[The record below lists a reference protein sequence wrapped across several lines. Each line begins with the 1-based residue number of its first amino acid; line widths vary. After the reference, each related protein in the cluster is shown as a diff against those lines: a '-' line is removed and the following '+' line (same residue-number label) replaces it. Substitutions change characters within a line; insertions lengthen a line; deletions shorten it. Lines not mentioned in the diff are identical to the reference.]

1 MKLNILIGGKAGQ
14 GIGKISSIV
23 SNILAKYGYS
33 TFNYRDYQSLI
44 RGGHNFNILTISD
57 RQISSNGSK
66 LDGIIALDDKT
77 PELHKEKLKE
87 NGFIV
92 SPESFEDLGR
102 NLNVALAG
110 ALIKILGID
119 KEILTEE
126 IKEQLGEE
134 AVIAAEKGYESQK
147 VRFNLERQEKDI
159 KIMSGSQAIALGAE
173 NSGLDFYFAY
183 PMTPATE
190 VLNELAKSKKVKVF
204 QPESEISTINIA
216 LGTSFT
222 GKKAMVGT
230 SGGGFD
236 LMTEALSFQGQSEI
250 PLVIYLATRP
260 GPGTGLPT
268 YTMQADL
275 NVALGAGHG
284 EFPRIVIS
292 PGDIIESIE
301 KTNEAFYLTQKFNT
315 VAILLSDKHLA
326 ENEFSFDKKPN
337 EILKIEERTDTPGKK
352 IIKKSSYEHDEE
364 GNTIE
369 LGEIAVKNA
378 EKRLEKEKQ
387 IKKEAEK
394 FEMFK
399 IHGKKDSKNL
409 ILGFGS
415 TKGVILDSIEDL
427 DVKFLQIIYLEPFSN
442 QVKKEIEKADKVI
455 SIELNSTAQL
465 AKLIKKQ
472 TGIEIQNKI
481 LKYDGRPFT
490 NDELK
495 NKIEE
500 LI

>member
-1 MKLNILIGGKAGQ
+1 MKLNILIGGTAGQ

-292 PGDIIESIE
+292 PGDIIE
-301 KTNEAFYLTQKFNT
+301 
-315 VAILLSDKHLA
+315 
-326 ENEFSFDKKPN
+326 
-337 EILKIEERTDTPGKK
+337 
-352 IIKKSSYEHDEE
+352 
-364 GNTIE
+364 
-369 LGEIAVKNA
+369 
-378 EKRLEKEKQ
+378 
-387 IKKEAEK
+387 
-394 FEMFK
+394 
-399 IHGKKDSKNL
+399 
-409 ILGFGS
+409 
-415 TKGVILDSIEDL
+415 
-427 DVKFLQIIYLEPFSN
+427 
-442 QVKKEIEKADKVI
+442 
-455 SIELNSTAQL
+455 
-465 AKLIKKQ
+465 
-472 TGIEIQNKI
+472 
-481 LKYDGRPFT
+481 
-490 NDELK
+490 
-495 NKIEE
+495 
-500 LI
+500 

>member
-1 MKLNILIGGKAGQ
+1 M
-14 GIGKISSIV
+14 
-23 SNILAKYGYS
+23 
-33 TFNYRDYQSLI
+33 
-44 RGGHNFNILTISD
+44 
-57 RQISSNGSK
+57 
-66 LDGIIALDDKT
+66 
-77 PELHKEKLKE
+77 
-87 NGFIV
+87 
-92 SPESFEDLGR
+92 
-102 NLNVALAG
+102 
-110 ALIKILGID
+110 
-119 KEILTEE
+119 
-126 IKEQLGEE
+126 
-134 AVIAAEKGYESQK
+134 
-147 VRFNLERQEKDI
+147 
-159 KIMSGSQAIALGAE
+159 
-173 NSGLDFYFAY
+173 
-183 PMTPATE
+183 
-190 VLNELAKSKKVKVF
+190 
-204 QPESEISTINIA
+204 
-216 LGTSFT
+216 
-222 GKKAMVGT
+222 
-230 SGGGFD
+230 
-236 LMTEALSFQGQSEI
+236 
-250 PLVIYLATRP
+250 
-260 GPGTGLPT
+260 
-268 YTMQADL
+268 
-275 NVALGAGHG
+275 
-284 EFPRIVIS
+284 
-292 PGDIIESIE
+292 
-301 KTNEAFYLTQKFNT
+301 
-315 VAILLSDKHLA
+315 A

>member
-159 KIMSGSQAIALGAE
+159 KIMS
-173 NSGLDFYFAY
+173 
-183 PMTPATE
+183 
-190 VLNELAKSKKVKVF
+190 
-204 QPESEISTINIA
+204 
-216 LGTSFT
+216 
-222 GKKAMVGT
+222 
-230 SGGGFD
+230 
-236 LMTEALSFQGQSEI
+236 
-250 PLVIYLATRP
+250 
-260 GPGTGLPT
+260 
-268 YTMQADL
+268 
-275 NVALGAGHG
+275 
-284 EFPRIVIS
+284 
-292 PGDIIESIE
+292 
-301 KTNEAFYLTQKFNT
+301 
-315 VAILLSDKHLA
+315 
-326 ENEFSFDKKPN
+326 
-337 EILKIEERTDTPGKK
+337 
-352 IIKKSSYEHDEE
+352 
-364 GNTIE
+364 
-369 LGEIAVKNA
+369 
-378 EKRLEKEKQ
+378 
-387 IKKEAEK
+387 
-394 FEMFK
+394 
-399 IHGKKDSKNL
+399 
-409 ILGFGS
+409 
-415 TKGVILDSIEDL
+415 
-427 DVKFLQIIYLEPFSN
+427 
-442 QVKKEIEKADKVI
+442 
-455 SIELNSTAQL
+455 
-465 AKLIKKQ
+465 
-472 TGIEIQNKI
+472 
-481 LKYDGRPFT
+481 
-490 NDELK
+490 
-495 NKIEE
+495 
-500 LI
+500 